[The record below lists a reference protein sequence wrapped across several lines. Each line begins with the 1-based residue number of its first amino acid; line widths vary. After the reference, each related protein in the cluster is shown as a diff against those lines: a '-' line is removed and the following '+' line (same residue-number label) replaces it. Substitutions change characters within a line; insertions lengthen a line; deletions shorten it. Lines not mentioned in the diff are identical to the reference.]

1 MIYGSFSKL
10 CKKTDMQNKYSD
22 KMLRAWQRFVDASPA
37 GDAQRNEIEPIV
49 RSRYNPYT
57 GRPVK

>member
-1 MIYGSFSKL
+1 
-10 CKKTDMQNKYSD
+10 MQNKYSD